1 MERQTMTTDETRARI
16 RQQAADLRAEI
27 EAREQ
32 RQREA
37 QAIPP
42 AYLSHSAGQWRV
54 IVQGLPICADK
65 RTAAE
70 ATAATTAHSV
80 KLAPVY
86 WDGDTA
92 TWKPCEGV
100 TA

>member
-1 MERQTMTTDETRARI
+1 MTTEETRAKI
-16 RQQAADLRAEI
+16 KQQAADLRAEI

-32 RQREA
+32 RRREA
-37 QAIPP
+37 EATPP

-70 ATAATTAHSV
+70 ATATAHAQRV
-80 KLAPVY
+80 KLAPVF
-86 WDGDTA
+86 WDGDTG
-92 TWKPCEGV
+92 TWKPCEEV
-100 TA
+100 TT

>member
-1 MERQTMTTDETRARI
+1 MTTEETRAKL
-16 RQQAADLRAEI
+16 RQQAAEMRAEI

-32 RQREA
+32 RRREA
-37 QAIPP
+37 EATPP

-70 ATAATTAHSV
+70 AAAATTAYSV
-80 KLAPVY
+80 KLAPVF
-86 WDGDTA
+86 WDGDSA
-92 TWKPCEGV
+92 TWKPCEEV
-100 TA
+100 TT

>member
-1 MERQTMTTDETRARI
+1 MTTDETRARI

-42 AYLSHSAGQWRV
+42 AYLSHSAGRWRV
-54 IVQGLPICADK
+54 IAQGLPLCNDK
-65 RTAAE
+65 ATAAE

-86 WDGDTA
+86 WDGDSA
-92 TWKPCEGV
+92 TWKPREGL
-100 TA
+100 TT

>member
-1 MERQTMTTDETRARI
+1 MTTDETRARI
-16 RQQAADLRAEI
+16 RQQADDLRREI

-42 AYLSHSAGQWRV
+42 AYLSHSAGRWRV
-54 IVQGLPICADK
+54 IVQGMPICSDK
-65 RTAAE
+65 ATAAE

-86 WDGDTA
+86 WDGDRAQWIPMQEATA
-92 TWKPCEGV
+92 
-100 TA
+100 

>member
-1 MERQTMTTDETRARI
+1 MTTEETRAKI

-54 IVQGLPICADK
+54 IVQGLPICSDK
-65 RTAAE
+65 ATAAE
-70 ATAATTAHSV
+70 ATAAAAAQRV
-80 KLAPVY
+80 KLAPVF

>member
-1 MERQTMTTDETRARI
+1 MTTDETRARI
-16 RQQAADLRAEI
+16 RQQADELRREI

-42 AYLSHSAGQWRV
+42 AYLSHSAGRWRV
-54 IVQGLPICADK
+54 IAQGLPLCNDK
-65 RTAAE
+65 ATAAE

-86 WDGDTA
+86 WDGDSA

-100 TA
+100 TTE

>member
-1 MERQTMTTDETRARI
+1 MTTEQTRAKI
-16 RQQAADLRAEI
+16 KQQAADLRAEI

-42 AYLSHSAGQWRV
+42 AYLSHSAGFWRV

-70 ATAATTAHSV
+70 AMTATTAHNV
-80 KLAPVY
+80 KLSPVY
-86 WDGDTA
+86 WDGDSA
-92 TWKPCEGV
+92 TWKPREKV

>member
-1 MERQTMTTDETRARI
+1 MTAEEARARI
-16 RQQAADLRAEI
+16 KQQAAQLRADI

-32 RQREA
+32 RRQEA
-37 QAIPP
+37 EATPP
-42 AYLSHSAGQWRV
+42 AYLSHSAGFWRV
-54 IVQGLPICADK
+54 IVQGLPLCNDK

-70 ATAATTAHSV
+70 AMTATTAHSV
-80 KLAPVY
+80 KLAPVF
-86 WDGDTA
+86 WDGDSA

>member
-1 MERQTMTTDETRARI
+1 MTTDETRARI

-65 RTAAE
+65 KTSIEAVRAAE
-70 ATAATTAHSV
+70 HLKV
-80 KLAPVY
+80 KIAPVC
-86 WDGDTA
+86 WNGDRAEWVSLDTIEEA
-92 TWKPCEGV
+92 G
-100 TA
+100 A